1 MEQSGRGHAP
11 AVNPYRGHS
20 GAIAG
25 GAPLAHVLTCSRLP
39 FHFEFDG
46 VPGEWPTRI
55 RHAYM
60 PYELFLALRYLRS
73 RHKRRLARVT
83 AVAAMLGITMG
94 VAALIVT
101 FALSNGF
108 RDEMRDKILQGTAH
122 LSILRADGLPITDHA
137 NVAERLQQVDGVES
151 ASPTTYDGGL
161 ARGSKGAAYA
171 VVRGIEGQAGQ
182 TAQAR
187 KWVIDGSFD
196 PLFDRSPLNPGRTP
210 PAVVGAELASRIGIS
225 VGDVFQ
231 IIPANEATGETMRRL
246 RVAGIFRSGLFE
258 YDSTWI
264 YIDFQLAATFAGGD
278 HSASV
283 MSVQVKEP
291 ERVKDVAATV
301 QTALGQE
308 YTIVDWQQANQPLFS
323 ALALERRMGL
333 FIIGLIIAVA
343 ALNITTM
350 LILVVVERRRDIA
363 VLSTLGATRTG
374 VMLLFVIE
382 GAVVGAIG
390 AVAGMIMGL
399 TACFVGN
406 YFKLVSLPADVY
418 SISNVPLNVTL
429 GEAILAAFVAFV
441 LSVLATI
448 YPARAAAQLRPVEA
462 LRDA

>member
-1 MEQSGRGHAP
+1 
-11 AVNPYRGHS
+11 
-20 GAIAG
+20 
-25 GAPLAHVLTCSRLP
+25 
-39 FHFEFDG
+39 
-46 VPGEWPTRI
+46 
-55 RHAYM
+55 M
-60 PYELFLALRYLRS
+60 PYDFFLAFRYLRP

-83 AVAAMLGITMG
+83 AVAAILGITMG

-108 RDEMRDKILQGTAH
+108 RDEMKEKILQGTAH
-122 LSILRADGLPITDHA
+122 LSVLRTDGLPITDYSNLA
-137 NVAERLQQVDGVES
+137 SRLQQIDGVES
-151 ASPTTYDGGL
+151 ASATTYDGGL
-161 ARGSKGAAYA
+161 ARGSKGSAYA
-171 VVRGIEGQAGQ
+171 VLRGIENPAGQ
-182 TAQAR
+182 TSQAR
-187 KWVIDGSFD
+187 KWLAQGSFD
-196 PLFDRSPLNPGRTP
+196 PLFEPSTEGRTP

-231 IIPANEATGETMRRL
+231 IIPANEAGAQTMRRL

-264 YIDFQLAATFAGGD
+264 YIDFDLATTLAGGD

-283 MSVQVKEP
+283 MSVQVRDAD
-291 ERVKDVAATV
+291 RVKDVAARVKST
-301 QTALGQE
+301 LGQE
-308 YTIVDWQQANQPLFS
+308 YTTVDWQEANQPLFS

-363 VLSTLGATRTG
+363 VLGTLGASRTG

-390 AVAGMIMGL
+390 AIAGVLLGL
-399 TACFVGN
+399 FVCLVGN

-418 SISNVPLNVTL
+418 SISNVPLNATFSETL
-429 GEAILAAFVAFV
+429 IAALVAFV

-448 YPARAAAQLRPVEA
+448 YPARAAARLRPVEA
-462 LRDA
+462 LRDG